1 MTEPTPI
8 NTFSIPANGSG
19 ATLAER
25 NKAMDDAKKAG
36 FTYAQI
42 HRACLQGGWR
52 ISSPG
57 SVSGIITHYR
67 NSQKPSA
74 KPAKSAKTKGDRIDL
89 LIRDL
94 EALTVELKAANKKR
108 KQSLKLMKELID

>member
-8 NTFSIPANGSG
+8 KTFHIPLNGGS
-19 ATLAER
+19 ATLQER

-42 HRACLQGGWR
+42 HRACLQAGWK

-67 NSQKPSA
+67 NSLKPSA